1 VAFILS
7 AVLGVLAV
15 ILADSLDNTFSEPEE
30 VAARFKLDIL
40 SSIPA
45 VRRLPPIRSIGNTIL
60 PVETEGRNAELIML
74 FGEAVRIL
82 RNSIGLMSFERPI
95 HTLLMTSANPSEGK
109 STASAHLA
117 LSCAQVGKKV
127 LLIDAD
133 MRRPT
138 VHKQFAINCET
149 GLSEALPGSVAVNDA
164 IVQIEGTSLYVLPA
178 GPVTHMASDLISM
191 GFASILAKLVRDF
204 DLIIIDGPPMLGLAE
219 AQEIASMVDSVLLV
233 AKSGSTTGKAVA
245 DAIAGLMRVRAN
257 ILGVVMNQVKASR
270 SSYGYH
276 YGYALADGSGPSN
289 GKRA

>member
-1 VAFILS
+1 
-7 AVLGVLAV
+7 
-15 ILADSLDNTFSEPEE
+15 
-30 VAARFKLDIL
+30 
-40 SSIPA
+40 
-45 VRRLPPIRSIGNTIL
+45 
-60 PVETEGRNAELIML
+60 
-74 FGEAVRIL
+74 
-82 RNSIGLMSFERPI
+82 
-95 HTLLMTSANPSEGK
+95 
-109 STASAHLA
+109 
-117 LSCAQVGKKV
+117 
-127 LLIDAD
+127 
-133 MRRPT
+133 
-138 VHKQFAINCET
+138 
-149 GLSEALPGSVAVNDA
+149 
-164 IVQIEGTSLYVLPA
+164 VQIEGTSLYVLPA

-276 YGYALADGSGPSN
+276 YGYALADGSGTSN